1 MFEKFAIKKY
11 KEHGIDIVVD
21 DSGFKTSYYVY
32 SVAVP
37 EGRRF
42 ESFKA
47 VKQFCDELL
56 HP

>member
-11 KEHGIDIVVD
+11 KERGIDIVVY
-21 DSGFKTSYYVY
+21 DSGFKTTYYVY
-32 SVAVP
+32 SAAVP